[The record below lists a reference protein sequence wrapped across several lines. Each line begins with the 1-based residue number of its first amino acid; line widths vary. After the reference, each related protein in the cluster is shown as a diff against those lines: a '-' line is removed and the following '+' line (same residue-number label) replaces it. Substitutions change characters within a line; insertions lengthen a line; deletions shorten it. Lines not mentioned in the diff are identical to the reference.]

1 VGDEDKLAAWLAEEV
16 CPVELSEERLREA
29 LVARCRV
36 ERIEPPAPSRLER
49 VLGTARAA
57 AELRFTAQVS
67 SRLTTKAVAGLE
79 ALVAETDAEGAG
91 ESGLLAEIKADPGK
105 RNIETLVI
113 ETEKLARVKA
123 ICLPAELFTESSEK
137 LVDAWRARA
146 ARLYPSDLRA
156 SPAPVRLTLLA
167 ALCWARQTE
176 IIDGLVDLLIT
187 LVHKVDV
194 TAERKV
200 GGEMLD
206 DLRRVRGKQGLL
218 FALAEAALDHPDDT
232 VRDALYPVVSE
243 ATLKDL
249 VAEAK
254 ANDTAFRQRVRT
266 VLRSSYSS
274 HYRRML
280 PKLLA
285 ALEFR
290 CNNTTYRPVMDA
302 LDLLRRYTDRPAR
315 DRFCDHS
322 EKVPVEGVVPREWA
336 DAVVDDDSRVERI
349 PYELCV
355 LRSLREAIRRRE
367 VYIAGATRWRNPEDD
382 LPADFDAN
390 RDVHYAAI
398 RQPLDPSAFV
408 ADLKA
413 RLGAALTRLDQGIAA
428 GTTGGVKITTRRGEP
443 WIHVPPTPAVPE
455 PTNLLALKAEVE
467 RRWGVLDLL
476 DILKEADFD
485 TRFTEE
491 FTSVAS
497 REITDRAVLRRR
509 LLLVLFGL
517 GTNVGIRHVAG
528 GEGGESEAMLRRVR
542 RLFVNRDNLRRAVT
556 RLVNATFAVRDEAL
570 WGQGRACASDSKK
583 FGSWSSNF
591 LTEYHVR

>member
-16 CPVELSEERLREA
+16 CPVELSEERLREV

-315 DRFCDHS
+315 DRFCDHG

-467 RRWGVLDLL
+467 RRWVSSTCWTSSRRPTSMPASPRSSPPSPPGRSPTGPFSAGACCWCCSAWAPTLASATSPAGRAASPRPCCAGCGGCSSTVTTS
-476 DILKEADFD
+476 AGRSPAWSTPPSPSA
-485 TRFTEE
+485 TRPCG
-491 FTSVAS
+491 
-497 REITDRAVLRRR
+497 DRGRP
-509 LLLVLFGL
+509 
-517 GTNVGIRHVAG
+517 
-528 GEGGESEAMLRRVR
+528 VR
-542 RLFVNRDNLRRAVT
+542 RTRRSSA
-556 RLVNATFAVRDEAL
+556 R
-570 WGQGRACASDSKK
+570 GRRTS
-583 FGSWSSNF
+583 
-591 LTEYHVR
+591 